1 MSNYL
6 SNVLECLQSSATY
19 YFTITAAITLSMKLI
34 RIQLPDQ
41 QNDSTVKSGKIVC
54 FNSQVQ
60 VRYFDNK
67 SVIGTSEE
75 DDVGDLCLISKRKNK
90 RKSKYTYQGKKL
102 TKKEYRRKLFLAT
115 EHEIFFHSHFSG
127 VFNKKGFEEDY
138 FEEIFKTHWSLFE
151 TLKTNFDRMTEI
163 FDEAS
168 RAADGLADD
177 FNIIGCHSFPGST
190 NIPKEEYDTDNEGL
204 HSGNYPKNVIT
215 CPNRDFGSS
224 NNNGSRP
231 TRRVLQPTNTS
242 TPDDELDPP
251 VRYIVPFKTKKRRR
265 VL

>member
-41 QNDSTVKSGKIVC
+41 ENDSRLKSGKIVC

-115 EHEIFFHSHFSG
+115 EHEIFFYSHFSG

-138 FEEIFKTHWSLFE
+138 FEEMFKTHWSLFE
-151 TLKTNFDRMTEI
+151 PLKTNFDRTTEI
-163 FDEAS
+163 VDEAS
-168 RAADGLADD
+168 RASDGLADD
-177 FNIIGCHSFPGST
+177 FNIIGCHLYPGST
-190 NIPKEEYDTDNEGL
+190 NIPQADSDPDNEGL
-204 HSGNYPKNVIT
+204 HPGNYANDILT
-215 CPNRDFGSS
+215 YSNRGSGLT
-224 NNNGSRP
+224 NNNRANP
-231 TRRVLQPTNTS
+231 TRRVLQPSNTS
-242 TPDDELDPP
+242 TSDDGFDPP
-251 VRYIVPFKTKKRRR
+251 ARYIVPFKTKKRRR

>member
-6 SNVLECLQSSATY
+6 SSVLECLQSSATY

-67 SVIGTSEE
+67 SVIGTSED

-138 FEEIFKTHWSLFE
+138 FEEMFKTHWSLFE
-151 TLKTNFDRMTEI
+151 PLKTNFDRMTEI
-163 FDEAS
+163 VDGAS
-168 RAADGLADD
+168 RASNGLTDD
-177 FNIIGCHSFPGST
+177 FNIIGCHSYPGST
-190 NIPKEEYDTDNEGL
+190 NIPQEEYDPGKEGL
-204 HSGNYPKNVIT
+204 HSDNYSNDVIT
-215 CPNRDFGSS
+215 YLTRCPGST
-224 NNNGSRP
+224 NNNRARP
-231 TRRVLQPTNTS
+231 TRRILQPSNTS

-251 VRYIVPFKTKKRRR
+251 ARYIVPFKTKKRRR
-265 VL
+265 VS